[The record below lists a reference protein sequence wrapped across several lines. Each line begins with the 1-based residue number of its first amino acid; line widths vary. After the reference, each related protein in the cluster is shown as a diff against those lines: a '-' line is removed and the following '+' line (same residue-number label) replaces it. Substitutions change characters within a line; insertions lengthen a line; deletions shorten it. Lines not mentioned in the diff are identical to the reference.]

1 MAERQEAYSEWF
13 KKNKI
18 YMWPFDRYKYIDDGG
33 IYTGSQSVHN
43 PGKEGYRYDV
53 IHPITGKPCQQPLMG
68 YRFPLDTMGEML
80 RNGRI
85 LFGEDETKIIEIK
98 LYVQEYRAKLP
109 SIIEMDTRL
118 GANELHTIFPE
129 DKRVFGFSKPSQ
141 FIYELLSFTT
151 TPNSIILDSF
161 AGSGTTAHA
170 VLQLNKQDG
179 GQRKFILVEM
189 DSSIAPNITAER
201 LKRVIT
207 GYSKSDGLGGGFS
220 YCQLGPTLFDE
231 SGQIRAQVSF
241 LDLARHIYFIETGA
255 PLPAAEAPEGPL
267 LGVQDGRAV
276 YLLYNG
282 ILKDKDPQ
290 GGNILTLAL
299 LKTLPEHLG
308 P

>member
-1 MAERQEAYSEWF
+1 
-13 KKNKI
+13 N
-18 YMWPFDRYKYIDDGG
+18 
-33 IYTGSQSVHN
+33 
-43 PGKEGYRYDV
+43 
-53 IHPITGKPCQQPLMG
+53 
-68 YRFPLDTMGEML
+68 
-80 RNGRI
+80 
-85 LFGEDETKIIEIK
+85 
-98 LYVQEYRAKLP
+98 
-109 SIIEMDTRL
+109 IIEMDTRL

-308 P
+308 PKVIYANGTTLSPARLAALQITFKHIPYDVRTT